1 MGIQEEISVFV
12 SACLNGIMICAVY
25 NAFRIVR
32 RLIRHSLFSVLG
44 EVPVGCVIIKDDVIL
59 GNGYNT
65 RENNND
71 LFGHA
76 EIMAIKDAC
85 NNLGCWKLD
94 GCEMYV
100 TMEPCDM
107 CKSIIEESR
116 INKVYYCIKKDR
128 NKKFNTIYE
137 PVDNYNI
144 DVDEVFGDF
153 FDSIRN

>member
-1 MGIQEEISVFV
+1 MKKKYLLISVDN
-12 SACLNGIMICAVY
+12 SKKA
-25 NAFRIVR
+25 
-32 RLIRHSLFSVLG
+32 SVLG
-44 EVPVGCVIIKDDVIL
+44 EVPVGCVIVKDDVIV

-65 RENNND
+65 RESNND

-116 INKVYYCIKKDR
+116 ISKVYYCIRKDR
-128 NKKFNTIYE
+128 NKKFSTIYE
-137 PVDNYNI
+137 PVDNYNV
-144 DVDEVFGDF
+144 DVDEVFGEF

>member
-1 MGIQEEISVFV
+1 MKKKYLWI
-12 SACLNGIMICAVY
+12 AVD
-25 NAFRIVR
+25 NFKKA
-32 RLIRHSLFSVLG
+32 SVLG
-44 EVPVGCVIIKDDVIL
+44 EVPVGCVIVKDDVVV

-65 RENNND
+65 RESDND

-116 INKVYYCIKKDR
+116 ISRVYYCIKKDR
-128 NKKFNTIYE
+128 NKKFSTIYE
-137 PVDNYNI
+137 PVDNYNVE
-144 DVDEVFGDF
+144 VDEVLVNF

>member
-1 MGIQEEISVFV
+1 MAIDAARKTMNENKGGPFGAAIADKDGNLI
-12 SACLNGIMICAVY
+12 AVAS
-25 NAFRIVR
+25 N
-32 RLIRHSLFSVLG
+32 LVL
-44 EVPVGCVIIKDDVIL
+44 ESHDP
-59 GNGYNT
+59 T
-65 RENNND
+65 A
-71 LFGHA
+71 HA

-116 INKVYYCIKKDR
+116 ISKVYYCIKKDR
-128 NKKFNTIYE
+128 NKKFNTVYE

-153 FDSIRN
+153 FDSIRQ